1 MKLITLPS
9 CSSKKSISLIMN
21 SNKLKFNI
29 NLIYPNKILV
39 DDSDL
44 STIKKLL
51 KQNLIPIKVG

>member
-1 MKLITLPS
+1 
-9 CSSKKSISLIMN
+9 MN